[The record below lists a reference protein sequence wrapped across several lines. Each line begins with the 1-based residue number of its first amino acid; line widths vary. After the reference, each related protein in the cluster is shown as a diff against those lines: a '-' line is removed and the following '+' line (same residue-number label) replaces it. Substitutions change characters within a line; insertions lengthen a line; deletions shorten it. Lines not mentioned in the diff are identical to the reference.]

1 MTEAEI
7 LRELAVSGEVFVITK
22 SKTFNSAGEEIPFT
36 ISDAMKRVVE
46 DVDAKIIKCK
56 PPINPKIMN
65 YYGEEIDF
73 DYNAED
79 V

>member
-1 MTEAEI
+1 
-7 LRELAVSGEVFVITK
+7 
-22 SKTFNSAGEEIPFT
+22 
-36 ISDAMKRVVE
+36 MKRVVE